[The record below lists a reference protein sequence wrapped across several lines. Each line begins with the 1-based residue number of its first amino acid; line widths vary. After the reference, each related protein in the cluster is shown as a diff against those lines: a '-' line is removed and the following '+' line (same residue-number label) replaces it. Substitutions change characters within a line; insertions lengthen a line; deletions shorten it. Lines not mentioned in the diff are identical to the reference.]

1 MIKKNL
7 RDIYINSIDNEYKFL
22 DIIKKYFNDD
32 TIKKTDYK
40 YDVYDYTS
48 NKYKIELKTR
58 YNISYN
64 TYDFLIIPETK
75 ILNYDNN
82 FIYIFI
88 FYFDKD
94 KELKKLDKLI
104 IKYKKNNI
112 INLDHIDFMK
122 EKIIQNEIIIKEKLG
137 NDWYNKHILTKR
149 ELKKYS
155 FQNEFK
161 IFNEYKLLKKK
172 KKFILYI

>member
-32 TIKKTDYK
+32 SIKKTNYK

-82 FIYIFI
+82 FKYIFV

-94 KELKKLDKLI
+94 KELYFYEYDLHDYKTKKL
-104 IKYKKNNI
+104 YI
-112 INLDHIDFMK
+112 INNHLSRTDRNKK
-122 EKIIQNEIIIKEKLG
+122 E
-137 NDWYNKHILTKR
+137 YNNYLFISNT
-149 ELKKYS
+149 
-155 FQNEFK
+155 
-161 IFNEYKLLKKK
+161 LLKR
-172 KKFILYI
+172 ILI